1 MKKVKVLMLSAALLC
16 GICSGP
22 VRATL
27 EEEFAGIAI
36 VDLIS
41 KTIPQTI
48 VDTPTELSALKTT
61 LATFKSPTP
70 NALPAAVTG
79 AKAALTT
86 ALDVFRPSGLLDF
99 TGLAPNIVNT
109 YGLLGKIIPLPAAA
123 TASAHPLPPI
133 VGLATTYAFLAT
145 LQADYPPDSVNTNLE
160 IFPLATGVQNPAA
173 NRYYFDSFIPALQN
187 ASTLS
192 ALQDLMDWNGTT
204 PGLKQ
209 YAGAFRS
216 LLSYLQSDL
225 TALAEFNTIFGIA
238 DMVAPNPPTNVYQAQ
253 LAAAVP
259 TTVVASADYG
269 ELSEAAS
276 NLVTPIPATFPDSTD
291 VLAWYNG
298 VAGLHQAIENIRKA
312 VNAAS
317 VINGSPEVI
326 DPLLASNASV
336 TDPQYGLSAAALKTG
351 LLASWSSGLL
361 VDEPQT
367 SSQSFAKWSDYQ
379 LKTPIPAQT
388 LPFAS

>member
-27 EEEFAGIAI
+27 EGQFAGSAI
-36 VDLIS
+36 VGSIS
-41 KTIPQTI
+41 KSIPQPI

-70 NALPAAVTG
+70 NALPAAVTNAQTDL
-79 AKAALTT
+79 AKALN
-86 ALDVFRPSGLLDF
+86 VFKPSGLLDF
-99 TGLAPNIVNT
+99 AIPSGGTLISNT
-109 YGLLGKIIPLPAAA
+109 YGLLGKTIPLPPAAHP
-123 TASAHPLPPI
+123 SANPLPPI
-133 VGLATTYAFLAT
+133 VQGNTTTYALLAT
-145 LQADYPPDSVNTNLE
+145 LQADYEPDTVNTSLE
-160 IFPLATGVQNPAA
+160 IFPLATGPQNSSA
-173 NRYYFDSFIPALQN
+173 NRYYFDHFISALQN

-225 TALAEFNTIFGIA
+225 TALAEFNTIFQNG
-238 DMVAPNPPTNVYQAQ
+238 DMVDAGSTLYQAQ
-253 LAAAVP
+253 LGGTDATIARDK
-259 TTVVASADYG
+259 DYG
-269 ELSEAAS
+269 EVSEAAD
-276 NLVTPIPATFPDSTD
+276 NLVNPTPATFPDSTD

-336 TDPQYGLSAAALKTG
+336 TDPQYGLSAATLKTG
-351 LLASWSSGLL
+351 LLARLSSGLL

-367 SSQSFAKWSDYQ
+367 SSQSFAQWSDYQ
-379 LKTPIPAQT
+379 LKTPIPAQK
-388 LPFAS
+388 LPVF

>member
-27 EEEFAGIAI
+27 EEEFAESAI
-36 VDLIS
+36 VDSIS
-41 KTIPQTI
+41 KSIPQTI
-48 VDTPTELSALKTT
+48 VDTPMELSALKTT

-70 NALPAAVTG
+70 NALPAAVTN
-79 AKAALTT
+79 AQAALTT
-86 ALDVFRPSGLLDF
+86 ALDVFKPNGLLAFAIPSGGTL
-99 TGLAPNIVNT
+99 ISNT
-109 YGLLGKIIPLPAAA
+109 YGLLGRTIALPAAA
-123 TASAHPLPPI
+123 TASARPLPPI
-133 VGLATTYAFLAT
+133 TGSAAGFAVITTLK
-145 LQADYPPDSVNTNLE
+145 ADYFPDSVNTHLE
-160 IFPLATGVQNPAA
+160 IFPLATGVQNPAP
-173 NRYYFDSFIPALQN
+173 NRYYFDHFISALQN

-225 TALAEFNTIFGIA
+225 TALSEFNTIFQNG
-238 DMVAPNPPTNVYQAQ
+238 DMVDTTSKFYQAQ
-253 LAAAVP
+253 LKSAAP
-259 TTVVASADYG
+259 TVAKDTDYG

-276 NLVTPIPATFPDSTD
+276 KLGTPTPGSFPDSTN

-298 VAGLHQAIENIRKA
+298 VAGLHKAIENIRKA

-336 TDPQYGLSAAALKTG
+336 TDPQYGLSAATLKTA

-361 VDEPQT
+361 ADEPQT
-367 SSQSFAKWSDYQ
+367 LSKSFAKWSDYQ
-379 LKTPIPAQT
+379 LKTSIPAQT
-388 LPFAS
+388 LPTP